1 MASIYKRGKTWTASV
16 SVPYQGG
23 YKKKTRSGFKTKTEA
38 NAWSA
43 KTEGQKYDGDI
54 NFKPSQ
60 SFSDFVDVWI
70 RTYKTDVSRSTLVG
84 YDLSSK
90 AVKKYFGDTSI
101 DKITRQQ
108 AQTFLNEYGL
118 SHSLASSQ
126 KLKGHLNAIMKDA
139 VADGVITINPFER
152 TKPHGY
158 SSKDSSLKFLE
169 YNDFKRIIQYLK
181 DNHEPTH
188 DIMLVSALSG
198 ARLGEVMGLT
208 KADISNGMIDI
219 NKSYEERLNVLKEP
233 KTPNSVRIVDVP
245 IWLTDYL
252 VNLPD
257 NDNERLFNRK
267 QSSVNRELGKVL
279 IRLDIDKK
287 ISFHGLR
294 HSHASMLITKGV
306 AVEYISERLG
316 HKDISITQK
325 TYLHLLQVK
334 REKEITHTIKLLN
347 LL

>member
-1 MASIYKRGKTWTASV
+1 
-16 SVPYQGG
+16 
-23 YKKKTRSGFKTKTEA
+23 
-38 NAWSA
+38 
-43 KTEGQKYDGDI
+43 
-54 NFKPSQ
+54 
-60 SFSDFVDVWI
+60 
-70 RTYKTDVSRSTLVG
+70 
-84 YDLSSK
+84 
-90 AVKKYFGDTSI
+90 
-101 DKITRQQ
+101 
-108 AQTFLNEYGL
+108 
-118 SHSLASSQ
+118 
-126 KLKGHLNAIMKDA
+126 
-139 VADGVITINPFER
+139 
-152 TKPHGY
+152 
-158 SSKDSSLKFLE
+158 
-169 YNDFKRIIQYLK
+169 YLK

-188 DIMLVSALSG
+188 DIMLVAALSG

-208 KADISNGMIDI
+208 KADISNGLIDI

-252 VNLPD
+252 VNLPN

-279 IRLDIDKK
+279 TRLDIDKK